1 MKNDLLYLL
10 ALRNIPQIGDRQATL
25 LLKHFHSAE
34 AVFKASVEQLEKV
47 EGIGTLRARSIYSY
61 KDFSA
66 EEQEIR
72 FIQQYQVTV
81 LNRND
86 AGYPRRLL
94 QCYDPPLLLFY
105 KGKADL
111 NAEKMIA
118 VVGTRS
124 HSVYGRKVTEELVGG
139 LAKAYP
145 DICIV
150 SGLAFG
156 IDAIAHKAALE
167 NGLPTVGVLAHGM
180 GTIYP
185 REHAGLAKEMMQ
197 DGGLLTEFYNRDQP
211 DKHHF
216 PARNRIVAGCCDA
229 VVVVETGTRGGSMI
243 TAELANGYNRD
254 VFAFPGRVNDPR
266 SEGCN
271 QLIRDNKAALLR
283 SAGDLL
289 EAMGWQVQERKPVLQ
304 PRLFPELSEAEAAVV
319 ELLRAKEAVHMEEFS
334 TRSGLTP
341 GHLAGALL
349 NLELQQLIEAL
360 PGKRY
365 RLR

>member
-10 ALRNIPQIGDRQATL
+10 ALRNVPQIGDGQARML
-25 LLKHFHSAE
+25 MKHFHSAE
-34 AVFKASVEQLEKV
+34 AIFKASVKQLERV
-47 EGIGTLRARSIYSY
+47 EGIGTLRAKSIFSY
-61 KDFSA
+61 RDFSI

-72 FIQQYQVTV
+72 FIQKYQVKV
-81 LNRND
+81 LNMSD
-86 AGYPRRLL
+86 AAYPKRLL

-111 NAEKMIA
+111 NAEKMVA
-118 VVGTRS
+118 VVGTRTNS
-124 HSVYGRKVTEELVGG
+124 GYGRKMAEELVRD
-139 LAKAYP
+139 LAEEVQE
-145 DICIV
+145 ICIV

-156 IDAIAHKAALE
+156 IDAIAHKAAIKY
-167 NGLPTVGVLAHGM
+167 GLPTVGVLAHGM

-185 REHAGLAKEMMQ
+185 KEHAGLAKEMLQ
-197 DGGLLTEFYNRDQP
+197 DGGLLTEFYNREKP

-229 VVVVETGTRGGSMI
+229 VVVVETGIKGGSMI

-266 SEGCN
+266 SDGCN
-271 QLIRDNKAALLR
+271 LLIRDNKAALLR
-283 SAGDLL
+283 NAGDLL
-289 EAMGWQVQERKPVLQ
+289 EAMGWQGLEKKPRLQ
-304 PRLFPELSEAEAAVV
+304 PKLFPELGMGESVLV
-319 ELLRAKEAVHMEEFS
+319 ELLRAKDAVHMEEFS

-341 GHLAGALL
+341 GQLAGALL
-349 NLELQQLIEAL
+349 NLEMQQVIEAL
-360 PGKRY
+360 PGKMY